1 MRYIY
6 GPVKSRRL
14 GNSLG
19 ISIVPYK
26 VCSFDCVYCQLK
38 KTTKKTRKRKKYAP
52 VGEILEEVKNFFINK
67 PKDLKIDCVTF
78 SGSGE
83 PTLHSSIGALIRAVK
98 ELTRLP
104 VALIT
109 NSSTMVDSKVS
120 RDIKDVDLLV
130 PSLDAVTQ
138 DVFEKIDLPIKGL
151 RVEDVIEALIKF
163 RRTFKGK
170 IWLEVM
176 LVRGLNDSPEYLKK
190 IKKAADMIKPDR
202 IQLNAPIRPPA
213 QNWVKPVLHST
224 LKKAKEIFGA
234 NCDIV

>member
-1 MRYIY
+1 MKYIY

-38 KTTKKTRKRKKYAP
+38 KTTKKTKQRKNYAP
-52 VGEILEEVKNFFINK
+52 VGEILEEINNFFLNK

-83 PTLHSSIGALIRAVK
+83 PTLHCSVGALIRAVK

-109 NSSTMVDSKVS
+109 NSSTMVDPKVLS
-120 RDIKDVDLLV
+120 DIKDVDLII

-138 DVFEKIDLPIKGL
+138 DVFEKIDSPIKGL
-151 RVEDVIEALIKF
+151 RVEDIIEALIKF

-170 IWLEVM
+170 MWLEVM

-202 IQLNAPIRPPA
+202 VQLNAPIRPPA
-213 QNWVKPVLHST
+213 QNWVKPASSST

>member
-1 MRYIY
+1 VKYIY

-38 KTTKKTRKRKKYAP
+38 KTTKKTKQRKNYAP
-52 VGEILEEVKNFFINK
+52 VGEILKELKDFFINK

-104 VALIT
+104 VVLIT
-109 NSSTMVDSKVS
+109 NSSAMVDPKVS
-120 RDIKDVDLLV
+120 RDLKDVDLLI

-138 DVFEKIDLPIKGL
+138 DVFEKIDLPIKGS
-151 RVEDVIEALIKF
+151 RIEDIIEALIKF

-170 IWLEVM
+170 MWLEVM

-190 IKKAADMIKPDR
+190 IKKAADMIRPDR
-202 IQLNAPIRPPA
+202 VQLNAPIRPPA
-213 QNWVKPVLHST
+213 QNWVEPTSRST

>member
-1 MRYIY
+1 MKYIY

-38 KTTKKTRKRKKYAP
+38 KTTKKTRQRKNYAP
-52 VGEILEEVKNFFINK
+52 VADILNEIKDFFLNK
-67 PKDLKIDCVTF
+67 PKDMKIDCITF

-83 PTLHSSIGALIRAVK
+83 PTLHCSIGALIKAVK

-104 VALIT
+104 VVLIT
-109 NSSTMVDSKVS
+109 NSSTLVDPKVAG
-120 RDIKDVDLLV
+120 DLKDVDLLV

-138 DVFEKIDLPIKGL
+138 DVFEKIDLPIKGS
-151 RVEDVIEALIKF
+151 RVEDIIESLARF

-170 IWLEVM
+170 MWLEIM
-176 LVRGLNDSPEYLKK
+176 LVRGLNDSTEYLKK
-190 IKKAADMIKPDR
+190 IKSAADMIKPDR
-202 IQLNAPIRPPA
+202 VQFNAPIRPPA
-213 QNWVKPVLHST
+213 QNWVEPALHST
-224 LKKAKEIFGA
+224 FKKAKKMFGE
-234 NCDIV
+234 NCDII

>member
-1 MRYIY
+1 MKYIY

-19 ISIVPYK
+19 ISIIPYK

-38 KTTKKTRKRKKYAP
+38 KTAKKTKQRKNYAP
-52 VGEILEEVKNFFINK
+52 VGEILEEVKTFFLNK
-67 PKDLKIDCVTF
+67 PKGLKIDCVTF

-104 VALIT
+104 VVLIT
-109 NSSTMVDSKVS
+109 NSSVMVDPKASN
-120 RDIKDVDLLV
+120 DIRDVDLLV

-151 RVEDVIEALIKF
+151 RVEDIIEALIKF

-170 IWLEVM
+170 MWLEVM
-176 LVRGLNDSPEYLKK
+176 LVRGLNDSPEYLRK
-190 IKKAADMIKPDR
+190 IKNVVDMIKPDR
-202 IQLNAPIRPPA
+202 VQLNAPIRPPS
-213 QNWVKPVLHST
+213 QNWVKPAMPST
-224 LKKAKEIFGA
+224 LKKAKDIFGA